1 MYPQDLR
8 GCTSNSAVGTPAPDS
23 ATPEVHR
30 ILDNIR
36 VSLEG
41 LTWTREAIASAAN
54 RIEATPQSKS
64 PVPCQDK
71 YQTPTT
77 VVQKL
82 NEILEIVQRE
92 GSHLTETLHQFNALV

>member
-8 GCTSNSAVGTPAPDS
+8 GVSSNSIEVDPKD

-36 VSLEG
+36 SSLDG
-41 LTWTREAIASAAN
+41 LTWTREKLASAAN

-71 YQTPTT
+71 YQVPTT

-92 GSHLTETLHQFNALV
+92 GNHLTETLQQLNALV